1 MKNKAIK
8 DAMNSIEN
16 RIHHVYNQGY
26 EDGLKDGKESV
37 QIDETEA
44 YKLGLE
50 TAWEL
55 ARKLSNLGF
64 NDTRKEIFGEK
75 YGLSIDIIKDFSVD
89 EVAAKIK
96 EHEEKQKRNCDTC
109 QYLHGGFNSLKI
121 CANCYGNSGWTPKQ
135 AEDGE
140 IKIGDEVILD
150 RKCSY
155 VSNVRGVVIAC
166 NSCSDRPYKIM
177 LGEGYSKWM
186 KADSIDRKTGRTFP
200 QIEEVLEQLKGEE
213 G

>member
-1 MKNKAIK
+1 MELVINIPEGYYKAIK
-8 DAMNSIEN
+8 KIPVEQCTSDMLIIQNGTPLPKGGGRMRFRDIKNKIHELVEN
-16 RIHHVYNQGY
+16 AYVMGY

-89 EVAAKIK
+89 EVADKIK
-96 EHEEKQKRNCDTC
+96 EYEEKQKQKVRIRNDKRRSDSQTEM
-109 QYLHGGFNSLKI
+109 F
-121 CANCYGNSGWTPKQ
+121 
-135 AEDGE
+135 
-140 IKIGDEVILD
+140 IL
-150 RKCSY
+150 
-155 VSNVRGVVIAC
+155 
-166 NSCSDRPYKIM
+166 
-177 LGEGYSKWM
+177 
-186 KADSIDRKTGRTFP
+186 
-200 QIEEVLEQLKGEE
+200 
-213 G
+213 

>member
-1 MKNKAIK
+1 MKDKAIK

-16 RIHHVYNQGY
+16 RIRHVYNQGY
-26 EDGLKDGKESV
+26 EDGIEDGKESV

-96 EHEEKQKRNCDTC
+96 EYEEKQK
-109 QYLHGGFNSLKI
+109 
-121 CANCYGNSGWTPKQ
+121 PV
-135 AEDGE
+135 EDAE
-140 IKIGDEVILD
+140 IKVGDEVIYCGGGAHD
-150 RKCSY
+150 GS
-155 VSNVRGVVIAC
+155 VGVV
-166 NSCSDRPYKIM
+166 
-177 LGEGYSKWM
+177 LGIEKDWAEVRFKSSWNCVGVCKD
-186 KADSIDRKTGRTFP
+186 ALTKTGRHFP
-200 QIEEVLEQLKGEE
+200 QIEEVLEQMKGEE

>member
-96 EHEEKQKRNCDTC
+96 EYEEKRWHEHK
-109 QYLHGGFNSLKI
+109 YALL
-121 CANCYGNSGWTPKQ
+121 
-135 AEDGE
+135 
-140 IKIGDEVILD
+140 IGKVSSQDFSVDEVAD
-150 RKCSY
+150 ERR
-155 VSNVRGVVIAC
+155 RGMTREEAIVVIKTFID
-166 NSCSDRPYKIM
+166 NPLFS
-177 LGEGYSKWM
+177 GEHKAAFNIAIHDIERMMKWNM
-186 KADSIDRKTGRTFP
+186 NELILVR
-200 QIEEVLEQLKGEE
+200 KGEDDDT
-213 G
+213 